1 MDFITIII
9 STYKGEE
16 GIVECVQ
23 SALAQDYKEY
33 EVIVVDDNGKGTKSQ
48 RTTEELLKAFKTN
61 SKFKYIVHEKNING
75 SAARNTGIKNAR
87 GTYLAFLDDDDILTS
102 DSIRLRYEKLS
113 LMPAEYGIVFSSFE
127 QFINGKKDFDCIY
140 DFEGNILDDYLL
152 EKIHS
157 PSSVLMVKKSVIDD
171 IGLWDEEFRRHQD
184 WEFVTRVLVKYRACC
199 IKQMTVKRIVT
210 WRNNAKDPALFEKQ
224 RLFFLKKM
232 KPIIEQQDI
241 LTQQNIYYTHF
252 MDIGKNYLKHK
263 KIGKAVSCAFKSK
276 KPLNAIID
284 YMRGCVRY
292 LKNN

>member
-23 SALAQDYKEY
+23 SALTQDYKNY
-33 EVIVVDDNGKGTKSQ
+33 EVIVVDDNGRGTKSQ
-48 RTTEELLKAFKTN
+48 IATEQLLNKFQLN
-61 SKFKYIVHEKNING
+61 SKFRYVVHEKNING
-75 SAARNTGIKNAR
+75 SAARNTGIKKAR

-113 LMPAEYGIVFSSFE
+113 SMPAEYGIVFSSFE
-127 QFINGKKDFDCIY
+127 QFVDGKKDFGCVY
-140 DFEGNILDDYLL
+140 NFEGDILEDYLL

-157 PSSVLMVKKSVIDD
+157 PSSVLMIKKTVIDD

-199 IKQMTVKRIVT
+199 IKQITVKRIVT
-210 WRNNAKDPALFEKQ
+210 WRNNAKRPELFEQQ
-224 RLFFLKKM
+224 RLFFLEKM

-241 LTQQNIYYTHF
+241 LTRQNIYYAHF

-263 KIGKAVSCAFKSK
+263 KVGKAIIYAFKSK
-276 KPLNAIID
+276 KPLNAIVD
-284 YMRGCVRY
+284 YMRGYVNY
-292 LKNN
+292 FKK